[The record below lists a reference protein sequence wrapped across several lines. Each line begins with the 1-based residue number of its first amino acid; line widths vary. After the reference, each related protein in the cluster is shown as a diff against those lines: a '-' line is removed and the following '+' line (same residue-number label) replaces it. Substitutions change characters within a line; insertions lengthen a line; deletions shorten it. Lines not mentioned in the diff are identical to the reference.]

1 MHFRFSLRPHAAFA
15 KAFSILLAGALLLIA
30 SPAPPPALADEGQ
43 TTGPHTLY
51 LPTVSKRCSFSA
63 ASASIFGVQMYGATG
78 AGTTYHSA
86 LIDSGAEWVRVPIE
100 WDAVEP
106 TNLQPAN
113 YRWQSADAAVAAA
126 SASCKNLIV
135 TLRSAPSWAA
145 TYPNSRI
152 KLDQLGEFAQFVR
165 ATVERYDGDGIND
178 APGSPVVTYWELYNE
193 PDASFDFV
201 PEDWH
206 RGWGEFGAEYAQ
218 MLSVAYPA
226 IKQANPKAQV
236 LFGGIAYDNFVDDG
250 GNFIEEFLD
259 DVLAAGGGAHFDI
272 MNIHSYPA
280 FGGYWVRRMDPSCVK
295 NGTCFGPGVVEK
307 VTYVHDKLGDY
318 GLTKPIMITES
329 GWHSDNPPDQP
340 SSPEMQARYVLEI
353 FTQSKAA
360 GVLNTIY
367 FALTDPGGGYPHENG
382 LVSASTPPQ
391 RKPAFTA
398 YQVAVDW
405 LAPARFVR
413 RLPAAELKAKAMD
426 AYQFFHPS
434 RGHTF
439 YVAWLNPAKLGLDL
453 DGNGTLEENKGE
465 VKDNQETIRLP
476 GTTANVY
483 NIYGTLLETVNSNDG
498 NVRILIGGQPRI
510 IEIVK

>member
-1 MHFRFSLRPHAAFA
+1 MYLRFSSRSRIVFVKTISA
-15 KAFSILLAGALLLIA
+15 LLIGALLIIA
-30 SPAPPPALADEGQ
+30 SPASPRALADDDQ
-43 TTGPHTLY
+43 TAGPHTLF
-51 LPTVSKRCSFSA
+51 LPTVSKRCNFSA
-63 ASASIFGVQMYGATG
+63 TANIFGVQMYGATG
-78 AGTTYHSA
+78 AGTAYYSA

-106 TNLQPAN
+106 TNRPPAN
-113 YRWQSADAAVAAA
+113 FRWQSADAAVAAA
-126 SASCKNLIV
+126 AASCKNLIV

-152 KLDQLGEFAQFVR
+152 KRDQLGEFAQFVR
-165 ATVERYDGDGIND
+165 ATVERYDGDGIDD
-178 APGSPVVTYWELYNE
+178 APGSPIVTYWELYNE
-193 PDASFDFV
+193 PDASISV
-201 PEDWH
+201 LGEDWH
-206 RGWGEFGAEYAQ
+206 KGWGEYGADYAE
-218 MLSVAYPA
+218 MLSVAYQA
-226 IKQANPKAQV
+226 IKQANPNAQV
-236 LFGGIAYDNFVDDG
+236 LFGGIAYDNFVSDG
-250 GNFIEEFLD
+250 GNFVEKFLD

-280 FGGYWVRRMDPSCVK
+280 FGGYWVRKTDPSCVK
-295 NGTCFGPGVVEK
+295 NGTCFGPGIVEK
-307 VTYVHDKLGDY
+307 VAYVHDKLSKY

-360 GVLNTIY
+360 GVLSTIF
-367 FALTDPGGGYPHENG
+367 FALTDPGSGYPHENG
-382 LVSASTPPQ
+382 LVSADTPPQ

-398 YQVAVDW
+398 YQVAEDW

-426 AYQFFHPS
+426 AYQFFHPG

-439 YVAWLNPAKLGLDL
+439 YVAWLNPAKMGLDL
-453 DGNGTLEENKGE
+453 KGDGTPE
-465 VKDNQETIRLP
+465 VKEEKATISLP

-483 NIYGTLLETVNSNDG
+483 NIYGVLLETVNSNDG
-498 NVRILIGGQPRI
+498 TVRILIGGQPRI